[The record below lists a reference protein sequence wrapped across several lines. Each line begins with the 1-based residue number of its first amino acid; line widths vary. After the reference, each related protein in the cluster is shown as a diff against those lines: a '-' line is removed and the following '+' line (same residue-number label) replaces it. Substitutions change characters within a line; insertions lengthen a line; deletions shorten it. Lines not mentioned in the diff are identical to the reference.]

1 MEGCHCWQQRGM
13 KDGGVPLLATERHE
27 GWRGATVGKRG
38 MKDGG
43 VPLLAAERHE
53 GWRGATV
60 GSREA

>member
-13 KDGGVPLLATERHE
+13 KDGGMPLLATERHE

-43 VPLLAAERHE
+43 VPLLA
-53 GWRGATV
+53 
-60 GSREA
+60 REA